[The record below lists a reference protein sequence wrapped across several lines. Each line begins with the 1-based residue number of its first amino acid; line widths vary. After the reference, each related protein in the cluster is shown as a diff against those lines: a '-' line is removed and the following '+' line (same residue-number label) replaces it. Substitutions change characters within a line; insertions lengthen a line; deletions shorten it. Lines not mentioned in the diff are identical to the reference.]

1 MGAMNKKQGF
11 IYIDSKCNNGCYS
24 CDMENPKSNK
34 INITEAIDK
43 LQDREEII
51 IIGKEPT
58 LNKDFFGLVRNLAEC
73 FKTVSVITNGRMFAY
88 YNFSK
93 ECKKAG
99 LTKAYVKL
107 FSSSKKLHDSLTR
120 VEGSYA
126 QTIKGILNLDRQ
138 GIKKALIMPLIK
150 PNHPHLSYTIATMH
164 YLFKINEIII
174 SFPFRRGRFS
184 RYYEKLALDKSTFEN
199 LNFGS
204 LFMDYSEIAK
214 THEGKRKIK
223 IFFSNI
229 NSSYIPDEN
238 LTKMLEFKEV
248 VYLDKL

>member
-1 MGAMNKKQGF
+1 MGIMNKRQGF

-24 CDMENPKSNK
+24 CDMVNPKSSK
-34 INITEAIDK
+34 LNIAEAIDK
-43 LQDREEII
+43 LQDKEEII

-58 LNKDFFGLVRNLAEC
+58 LNKDFFGLVRNLADH

-88 YNFSK
+88 NNFSK

-120 VEGSYA
+120 VSGSYA
-126 QTIKGILNLDRQ
+126 QTIKGIKNLERQ
-138 GIKKALIMPLIK
+138 GIKRAIIMPLIK
-150 PNHPHLSYTIATMH
+150 PNHTHLSYTITTIH

-174 SFPFRRGRFS
+174 SFPFSMGRFS
-184 RYYEKLALDKSTFEN
+184 GYYEKLALDRSTFEN
-199 LNFGS
+199 LNFGRA
-204 LFMDYSEIAK
+204 FTDYSEIARAI
-214 THEGKRKIK
+214 EGRRKIK
-223 IFFSNI
+223 MFFSNI
-229 NSSYIPDEN
+229 NSSYIPDEH
-238 LTKMLEFKEV
+238 LTRMLEFKEV